1 MIFIWIIVSILIFSI
16 IVIIHELWH
25 FSTARFFWV
34 RVEEFGLGIPPR
46 AKKIFTDKK
55 WTLFSLNWFPLG
67 GFVKL
72 TGESPSTFYV
82 FDKTWTIYNN
92 IDLEKDLK
100 KDLPVFDKEWKEL
113 WKTSK
118 TQILKKL
125 EENSAD
131 YNLCNKPAWQQAI
144 IILAW
149 VFMNFVL
156 ATLIFSI
163 LFFVWVKPIWV
174 NTKIETDRDI
184 KIIPNYQQ
192 ALESGLLIKNPWI
205 ILYPEEWSIADTAWI
220 SNWDILI
227 SMNGEEINSIEMTID
242 IVKKNALEEIEII
255 LINSESWEKTLQIT
269 PSLRGKIWSYLSEN
283 VTINKE
289 FKYKYSLLDS
299 IKYWSIETYN
309 QSMLTFQGLGILI
322 KKIFN
327 PETPKERSEA
337 IEQVSWP
344 IWIVDFI
351 TNSMSA
357 GFTFILIL
365 SAIISINLWVFNL
378 LPIPALDWW
387 RFIFIT
393 LNGIIE
399 KLFWRKAINANI
411 ENLIHVLFFIFL
423 IALSLLIAYNDIMK
437 LVS

>member
-34 RVEEFGLGIPPR
+34 RVEEFGLWIPPR
-46 AKKIFTDKK
+46 AKKLFKDKK
-55 WTLFSLNWFPLG
+55 GTLFSLNWFPLW

-72 TGESPSTFYV
+72 TWESPSTFYV
-82 FDKTWTIYNN
+82 FDKKWAIYNN

-100 KDLPVFDKEWKEL
+100 KDIQIFDKEWKEI

-118 TQILKKL
+118 VQILKKL
-125 EENSAD
+125 QENSAD
-131 YNLCNKPAWQQAI
+131 YNLSNKPAWQQAI

-149 VFMNFVL
+149 VFMNFLL

-174 NTKIETDRDI
+174 NTKIDTDRDI

-205 ILYPEEWSIADTAWI
+205 ILYPEEWSIAMQAWI
-220 SNWDILI
+220 TDWDILI
-227 SMNGEEINSIEMTID
+227 SINGEKINSIEETID
-242 IVKKNALEEIEII
+242 IVKSNALKEIELI
-255 LINSESWEKTLQIT
+255 LIDSESLKINIQIT
-269 PSLRGKIWSYLSEN
+269 PSLGGKIWSYLSEN
-283 VTINKE
+283 VTINKDFE
-289 FKYKYSLLDS
+289 YNYSLMDS
-299 IKYWSIETYN
+299 IKYWVIETYN
-309 QSMLTFQGLGILI
+309 QSMLTFQGLWILI

-327 PETPKERSEA
+327 PETKEERSEA
-337 IEQVSWP
+337 IKQVSWP

-357 GFTFILIL
+357 WFIFILIL

-393 LNGIIE
+393 LNWIIE
-399 KLFWRKAINANI
+399 KLFWKKAINANI

-437 LVS
+437 LLS